1 MSSEKIYIY
10 GRKPVEEM
18 LRNDPGKLEKI
29 FIRDSAYS
37 GFLKIK
43 ELADKNRVPVSK
55 VPVEKI
61 NRLVGRVNDQG
72 IVANVSSVEYLE
84 LLDWLYEQ
92 DLEQQPCLLALDGI
106 EDPHNFGAIIRTA
119 TAAGINGILVPKQ
132 GQAPVSPVVHKTSAG
147 TVGRIP
153 IIRANTIDNALTD
166 LKAAGFFIAGL
177 DESSEEQAWNFD
189 YKRPLVFLLGNE
201 GEGIRKEH
209 AKHIDG
215 FLSLPMRNDV
225 ESLNASVSAGILLY
239 EWMKH
244 HQ

>member
-1 MSSEKIYIY
+1 MSSKNIYIY
-10 GRKPVEEM
+10 GRNPVLEM

-37 GFLKIK
+37 GFSEIK
-43 ELADKNRVPVSK
+43 ELADKNKVPVSK

-72 IVANVSSVEYLE
+72 IVANVSSVEYVD

-92 DLEQQPCLLALDGI
+92 DLDNQPCLLALDGI

-119 TAAGINGILVPKQ
+119 TAAGINGILVGKQ
-132 GQAPVSPVVHKTSAG
+132 GQAPLSPVVHKTSAG

-153 IIRANTIDNALTD
+153 IIRSNTLDNALTD
-166 LKAAGFFIAGL
+166 LKAAGFFIVGI
-177 DESSEEQAWNFD
+177 SEESPDSAWDFD
-189 YKRPLVFLLGNE
+189 YKRPLVFVLGNE
-201 GEGIRKEH
+201 GEGIKKAH
-209 AKHIDG
+209 SKHLDG
-215 FLSLPMRNDV
+215 YVSLPMRNEV

-239 EWMKH
+239 EWMKQ